1 MTDPTSAASTPR
13 SCHPESMEPPPG
25 YAFQHVVHR
34 GFVLAAETDERCR
47 PIHLLAALSEL
58 DGPIAEA
65 LRPPGGGPLLPRPA
79 DPPVYS
85 GGGTSYLS
93 LQTQEAAGDL
103 ASERNEDL
111 NAAHLLLAVIDQ
123 AEPEAVALL
132 NRAGVGTAAARIA
145 ALDILG
151 APRDLPVIPIP
162 PLTPAGTLDRPAL
175 RADQLDPAA
184 WEILTWRQTHLP
196 LDALQTPKDWD
207 CLENL
212 EDDVAHRLARKLDAD
227 QQTSLLIRHR
237 DEVRAIARRARP
249 DLVPASRW
257 SERSFGLPQGRT
269 VTNWIDHRRRPNYPQ
284 LHRRLG
290 LLVLQPHRRNQHQMA
305 VAGNPTVLSSDPL
318 RLPRA
323 VAEVRC
329 GLNSGQEDDAPYP
342 GVERGGRGRG

>member
-13 SCHPESMEPPPG
+13 SCHPEGMEPRSR
-25 YAFQHVVHR
+25 YIYIDRHVVRR

-65 LRPPGGGPLLPRPA
+65 LRPPGGGPLLERPA
-79 DPPVYS
+79 HPPAYR

-111 NAAHLLLAVIDQ
+111 SAAHLLLALIDQ

-132 NRAGVGTAAARIA
+132 ARAGVDMAAARIA

-151 APRDLPVIPIP
+151 APHDLPAIPIP

-175 RADQLDPAA
+175 RADELDPAA

-196 LDALQTPKDWD
+196 LDALQSPKDWD

-227 QQTSLLIRHR
+227 QQTSLLIRHL

-269 VTNWIDHRRRPNYPQ
+269 VTNWIDHRRRPHILSFTVGWGCWCSNRIAEINTKW
-284 LHRRLG
+284 LWLETRRFSHRTRSAY
-290 LLVLQPHRRNQHQMA
+290 RRTPA
-305 VAGNPTVLSSDPL
+305 
-318 RLPRA
+318 
-323 VAEVRC
+323 
-329 GLNSGQEDDAPYP
+329 
-342 GVERGGRGRG
+342 